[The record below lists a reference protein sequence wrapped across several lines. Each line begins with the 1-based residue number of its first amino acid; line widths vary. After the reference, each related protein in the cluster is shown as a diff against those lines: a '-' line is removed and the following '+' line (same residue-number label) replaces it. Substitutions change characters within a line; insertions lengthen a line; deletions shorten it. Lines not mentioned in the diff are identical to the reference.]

1 MQDRFR
7 VALIR
12 GINVGKAKR
21 VAMAELRAMV
31 EGLGYSNVRT
41 LLNSGNL
48 VFEVSAKA
56 NDQAGPRIEAG
67 MSKELGVS
75 ANVTVLT
82 ASELA
87 GIMAKN
93 PLGKIAKDPSHL
105 LVAVWRSPEDRAA
118 LEPLLKQTW
127 DPEAIALG
135 RRAAYLWLPA
145 GIIKSKVAVAVDRA
159 LRDRVTSRNWSTME
173 KLVAMTRSE

>member
-1 MQDRFR
+1 MQNRCR

-21 VAMAELRAMV
+21 VAMADLRALV

-41 LLNSGNL
+41 LLNSGNI
-48 VFEVSAKA
+48 VFDVPAKVSDK
-56 NDQAGPRIEAG
+56 AGPRIEAA

-87 GIMAKN
+87 DIMAKN
-93 PLGKIAKDPSHL
+93 PLAKVADDPSHL
-105 LVAVWRSPEDRAA
+105 LVAVWRSPEDRAS
-118 LEPLLKQTW
+118 LEPLLKQKW
-127 DPEAIALG
+127 DPEAFALG
-135 RRAAYLWLPA
+135 KRAAYLWFPA
-145 GIIKSKVAVAVDRA
+145 GIIRSKLMEAIDRA

-173 KLVAMTRSE
+173 KLAAMTRSE